1 MIALC
6 YGTRPQVIKAS
17 VLRLALA
24 RLGPVYAVDTGQHY
38 DVPLGSLLYEQ
49 LGIAPADR
57 YLEVGSG
64 SHAEQTALV
73 LTRTEAALRE
83 IGPRVAVAIGD
94 TNSTL
99 GVALAAAKLRIPVI
113 HVEAGLRSRDRLMAE
128 ELNRRAV
135 DAIASMLCTPSAA
148 ATQRMQAEHPDT
160 PVRQTGDVALDVLLA
175 TRGRLAAPDAILPG
189 LPRSYI
195 YATLHRA
202 ELTGDPETL
211 AGIIRALA
219 AIGTATVLALHPRT
233 NAALAAQGIT
243 QERIGLL
250 RILPPQG
257 YLESLAL
264 AASARAVV
272 TDSGGLQREAYW
284 LGTPCITVRTETEWE
299 ETTACEANRL
309 IAPVEAPRGLADAV
323 TAQVA
328 RWNGE
333 SRWISNAYGTGRA
346 AEAVAEAVG
355 EMLAA

>member
-17 VLRLALA
+17 VLRRALA
-24 RLGPVYAVDTGQHY
+24 QLGPVYAVDTGQHY
-38 DVPLGSLLYEQ
+38 DTPLSTLLYEQ
-49 LGIAPADR
+49 LGVAPPDR

-73 LTRTEAALRE
+73 LTRTETALRE
-83 IGPRVAVAIGD
+83 IGPRVAVCIGD

-113 HVEAGLRSRDRLMAE
+113 HVEAGLRGSDRLAAE
-128 ELNRRAV
+128 ELNRRGV
-135 DAIASMLCTPSAA
+135 DAIASLLCTPSAS
-148 ATQRMQAEHPDT
+148 ATQRMQTEHPDT

-175 TRGRLAAPDAILPG
+175 TRERLVAPETLFPG

-195 YATLHRA
+195 FATLQRA
-202 ELTGDPETL
+202 ELTNDPETL
-211 AGIIRALA
+211 AGIVRALA
-219 AIGTATVLALHPRT
+219 AIGTPTVLALHPRT
-233 NAALAAQGIT
+233 SAVLTAQGMV
-243 QERIGLL
+243 QDRIGLL
-250 RILPPQG
+250 RILPPVG

-264 AASARAVV
+264 TASARAVV

-284 LGTPCITVRTETEWE
+284 LGTPCVTIRDETEWE

-309 IAPVEAPRGLADAV
+309 ISPGDAPRGLAAAV
-323 TAQVA
+323 TGQVA

-333 SRWISNAYGTGRA
+333 SRWASTAYGSGDA
-346 AEAVAEAVG
+346 ADLVSEAVQEVLSA
-355 EMLAA
+355 

>member
-17 VLRLALA
+17 VLRPALA
-24 RLGPVYAVDTGQHY
+24 QVGPVYAVDTGQHY
-38 DVPLGSLLYEQ
+38 DHPLSTLLYEQ
-49 LGIAPADR
+49 LGVAPPDR

-135 DAIASMLCTPSAA
+135 DAIASLLCTPSLA

-160 PVRQTGDVALDVLLA
+160 PVRQTGDVALDVLHA
-175 TRGRLAAPDAILPG
+175 TKERLVAPDVLFPG

-202 ELTGDPETL
+202 ELTADPDIL
-211 AGIIRALA
+211 AGIIRSLA
-219 AIGTATVLALHPRT
+219 AIGTATILAVHPRT
-233 NAALAAQGIT
+233 SAALVAQGIT
-243 QERIGLL
+243 QDRH
-250 RILPPQG
+250 R
-257 YLESLAL
+257 LAPNPS
-264 AASARAVV
+264 SAGVP
-272 TDSGGLQREAYW
+272 RE
-284 LGTPCITVRTETEWE
+284 PC
-299 ETTACEANRL
+299 
-309 IAPVEAPRGLADAV
+309 PRCF
-323 TAQVA
+323 
-328 RWNGE
+328 
-333 SRWISNAYGTGRA
+333 GTGGGDRFWRTAARSLLARHSMHHRA
-346 AEAVAEAVG
+346 
-355 EMLAA
+355 LRD